1 MIRYIFS
8 LVLLPFLFLLS
19 LIIVLRN
26 KIVTTLIFSPHRL
39 SLKNLNKNI
48 ITNSDLVV
56 HYSFECLVNYVEV
69 SLTNVFF
76 YHGLYLEPKYKE
88 KYGSVRYVDVLKFT
102 IFGQLRSKRIGMS
115 VMNYYIDLIKETR
128 ESQNQTYLEK
138 IRDLYVWWTEK
149 RTIVNYASVATLEE
163 QLNLIQQEVKSDSE
177 KLAALFEIRPF
188 LIP

>member
-1 MIRYIFS
+1 
-8 LVLLPFLFLLS
+8 
-19 LIIVLRN
+19 
-26 KIVTTLIFSPHRL
+26 
-39 SLKNLNKNI
+39 
-48 ITNSDLVV
+48 
-56 HYSFECLVNYVEV
+56 
-69 SLTNVFF
+69 
-76 YHGLYLEPKYKE
+76 LEPKYKE
-88 KYGSVRYVDVLKFT
+88 KYGSVRYIDVLKFT